1 MVTHSSAAGP
11 FPHASDHDL
20 PRQNRRGVRRLV
32 KDVLEHDDI
41 MRIIDAEF
49 K

>member
-20 PRQNRRGVRRLV
+20 PRQNQCGVRRMV
-32 KDVLEHDDI
+32 KDVLEHGDI
-41 MRIIDAEF
+41 MRIIETEF

>member
-1 MVTHSSAAGP
+1 MVMRSSAAGP

-20 PRQNRRGVRRLV
+20 PRQNRRGVRRMV
-32 KDVLEHDDI
+32 KDVREHGDI
-41 MRIIDAEF
+41 MRIIDTEF